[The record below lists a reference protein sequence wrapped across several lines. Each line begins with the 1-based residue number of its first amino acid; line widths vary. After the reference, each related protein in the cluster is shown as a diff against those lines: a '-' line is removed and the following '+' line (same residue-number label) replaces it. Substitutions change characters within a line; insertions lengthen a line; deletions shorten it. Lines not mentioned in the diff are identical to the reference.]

1 MNSVKNLKT
10 LIPFQLFGRYDQFD
24 SKVFQQTIGFGFF
37 KKAKK
42 GQTPK
47 TKNQKAPSQTSKYA
61 PYMNDKLVMISL
73 LLTVILS
80 QSRRVFLSIFFVSYL
95 SINSKFR
102 KAVLISG
109 GAHRFIFR
117 EANFAFENDTD
128 VFIFLYNDSSAQVWV
143 PSSKSPQVPYLVSE
157 NSVVPYFHSK
167 GANYVHYNV
176 IDIPRERKKLDTAL
190 GQEYLYRYTNKFLRK
205 VEWQPHSIMLLLRHY
220 AYMAAINYE
229 RIHSDF
235 FKYSHFLYQREDNVY
250 ISAAPMIIPII
261 PTLEPYLLYNDT
273 VPLVVASKYCPWG
286 GLSDKIFFANRLGA
300 EILFANSYRKFVS
313 NMRLWVKGEDNFNMT
328 NSADHMVTEDLIR
341 RLLVKSGVVVET
353 NEFFRTELRYVEGTL
368 CIQAIY
374 AKCGP
379 LGFDQNFTTCV
390 QRPFILKTK
399 DDRRCIIILCVYF
412 CVFADD
418 EAYQYS

>member
-1 MNSVKNLKT
+1 
-10 LIPFQLFGRYDQFD
+10 
-24 SKVFQQTIGFGFF
+24 
-37 KKAKK
+37 
-42 GQTPK
+42 
-47 TKNQKAPSQTSKYA
+47 
-61 PYMNDKLVMISL
+61 MISL

-229 RIHSDF
+229 RIHSDL

-250 ISAAPMIIPII
+250 ITAAPMIIPII

-286 GLSDKIFFANRLGA
+286 GLSDKIFFTNRLGA
-300 EILFANSYRKFVS
+300 EILFANSYEKFVS
-313 NMRLWVKGEDNFNMT
+313 NMGLWVKGEDNFNMT
-328 NSADHMVTEDLIR
+328 NSADHMITEDFIR
-341 RLLVKSGVVVET
+341 RLLVNSGVVVERD
-353 NEFFRTELRYVEGTL
+353 EFFRTELRYVEGTL
-368 CIQAIY
+368 CIQGIY
-374 AKCGP
+374 ANCGP
-379 LGFDQNFTTCV
+379 LGFDQNFTTCGNYKATIHSKN
-390 QRPFILKTK
+390 QNRPPLYYYYV
-399 DDRRCIIILCVYF
+399 CVFF
-412 CVFADD
+412 CVVLLCC
-418 EAYQYS
+418 YYYYYSPR